1 MNVDRWRHSRTK
13 CAVAAVGP
21 QDAQDGRRQ
30 QNKNE
35 AHNGEDSWREH
46 VELQSFVRTVAA
58 FSEARWLSPPSPAVE
73 PIERNIPGGFMVSKR
88 SLEPIEAG
96 NSLQRCPYDTRNPT
110 RRPPRQ
116 KTDQGSHSQTDK
128 PWEGN
133 PEKEQRSGMKKSD
146 LGKWQETNTH

>member
-88 SLEPIEAG
+88 SLEPIEGREFSAEVP
-96 NSLQRCPYDTRNPT
+96 LRHKKP
-110 RRPPRQ
+110 
-116 KTDQGSHSQTDK
+116 HSTAPQTKD
-128 PWEGN
+128 
-133 PEKEQRSGMKKSD
+133 RSGFALAD
-146 LGKWQETNTH
+146 